1 MTGYFVVGTSPQL
14 SVGPEATTAL
24 MTAAALGTVG
34 AAVAADRAVALAFL
48 VALICFAGRL
58 LGLARLAEL
67 LSRPVLVGYMTGI
80 ALVMIITQLGKL
92 TGAPIPDG
100 KSPLA
105 EVGWF
110 LRHLDTVEGAT
121 LAVGLVTLAA
131 MLLASWRW
139 PRAPVALLGM
149 VGASL
154 AVAVLDLQDHGV
166 ALIGHIPSGLP
177 QTGLPDVGISGLA
190 DLFPAALAVAFVGFS
205 DNILTARA
213 FATRKGDR
221 IDAPRELIALGGA
234 NLGAALLSGMPVS
247 SSGSRTAICDAAG
260 GRTRAAGLV
269 TAGATALAVLVLGPA
284 LAHFPSAALGAV
296 VVYAAVRLIDVGEF
310 RRIAAFRRSELL
322 IAVATALSVIVV
334 GVLQGVL
341 IAIGISVLD
350 LLRRVARPHDAIEG
364 YVPGL
369 AGMHDVDDHPDATE
383 VPGLLV
389 YRYDSP
395 LFFANAEDFTGRALA
410 AVDSSAVPVRWFVLN
425 TEAIVEVDLTAA
437 DALEELRSE
446 LERRGVVVALARVKE
461 DLREALRPSGLLERI
476 GEDRVFPT
484 LPTAVEA
491 FRRQA
496 PGVEPP

>member
-1 MTGYFVVGTSPQL
+1 
-14 SVGPEATTAL
+14 
-24 MTAAALGTVG
+24 
-34 AAVAADRAVALAFL
+34 
-48 VALICFAGRL
+48 
-58 LGLARLAEL
+58 
-67 LSRPVLVGYMTGI
+67 
-80 ALVMIITQLGKL
+80 
-92 TGAPIPDG
+92 
-100 KSPLA
+100 
-105 EVGWF
+105 
-110 LRHLDTVEGAT
+110 
-121 LAVGLVTLAA
+121 
-131 MLLASWRW
+131 
-139 PRAPVALLGM
+139 
-149 VGASL
+149 
-154 AVAVLDLQDHGV
+154 
-166 ALIGHIPSGLP
+166 
-177 QTGLPDVGISGLA
+177 
-190 DLFPAALAVAFVGFS
+190 
-205 DNILTARA
+205 
-213 FATRKGDR
+213 
-221 IDAPRELIALGGA
+221 
-234 NLGAALLSGMPVS
+234 MPVS

-269 TAGATALAVLVLGPA
+269 TAVATAVAVLLLGPA
-284 LAHFPSAALGAV
+284 LATFPSAALGAV

-322 IAVATALSVIVV
+322 IAVVTALSVVVV

-395 LFFANAEDFTGRALA
+395 LFFANAEDFTTRALA
-410 AVDSSAVPVRWFVLN
+410 AVDAAAVPVRWFVLN

-446 LERRGVVVALARVKE
+446 LESRGVVVALARVKQ
-461 DLREALRPSGLLERI
+461 DLRDALRPSGLLDRI

-491 FRRQA
+491 FRREMAAGHDRPDAAPPQA
-496 PGVEPP
+496 

>member
-1 MTGYFVVGTSPQL
+1 M
-14 SVGPEATTAL
+14 
-24 MTAAALGTVG
+24 
-34 AAVAADRAVALAFL
+34 ALAFL
-48 VALICFAGRL
+48 VGLICFAGRL

-80 ALVMIITQLGKL
+80 ALVMMITQLAKL

-105 EVGWF
+105 DLGWF
-110 LRHLDTVEGAT
+110 LQHLDTVEGAT
-121 LAVGLVTLAA
+121 LAVGLVTLVA

-149 VGASL
+149 VGASV
-154 AVAVLDLQDHGV
+154 AVAALGLEDHGV

-177 QTGLPDVGISGLA
+177 RPGLPDVGLGGLA
-190 DLFPAALAVAFVGFS
+190 DLVPAALAVAFVGFS

-234 NLGAALLSGMPVS
+234 NLGSAFLSGMPVS

-260 GRTRAAGLV
+260 GRTRSAGLV
-269 TAGATALAVLVLGPA
+269 TALATALSVLLLGSA
-284 LAHFPSAALGAV
+284 LATFPSAALGAV
-296 VVYAAVRLIDVGEF
+296 VVYAAVRLIDIGEF

-322 IAVATALSVIVV
+322 IAVVTALSVVVV

-395 LFFANAEDFTGRALA
+395 LFFANAEDFTVRALA
-410 AVDSSAVPVRWFVLN
+410 AVDAAAVPVRWFVLN

-437 DALEELRSE
+437 DALEDLRAELV
-446 LERRGVVVALARVKE
+446 RRGVVVALARVKE
-461 DLREALRPSGLLERI
+461 DLRAALPAGLLDRI
-476 GEDRVFPT
+476 GADHVFPT

-491 FRRQA
+491 FLRQDA
-496 PGVEPP
+496 ADRPDAARPTRPPGTPGTPGPPGTPGDSTAREADTS